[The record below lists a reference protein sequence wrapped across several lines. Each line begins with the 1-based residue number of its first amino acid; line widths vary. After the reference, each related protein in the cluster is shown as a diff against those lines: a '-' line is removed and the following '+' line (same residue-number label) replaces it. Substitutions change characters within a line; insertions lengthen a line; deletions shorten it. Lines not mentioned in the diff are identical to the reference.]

1 MAEILKQDAAPAF
14 DIQLR
19 TMPVST
25 YWDLWTEVDL
35 GITPWTH
42 RPLGTMVL
50 GLAYICDAEG
60 NPVPWNETR
69 WCDDEFAALLKE
81 AQGTLD
87 VETRREIMGKLERL
101 QMERGSIIIA
111 YWRNVWSIANIKVQN
126 FKGHPTQYDECF
138 REVWLKE

>member
-1 MAEILKQDAAPAF
+1 M
-14 DIQLR
+14 
-19 TMPVST
+19 
-25 YWDLWTEVDL
+25 
-35 GITPWTH
+35 
-42 RPLGTMVL
+42 
-50 GLAYICDAEG
+50 
-60 NPVPWNETR
+60 PWNETR